1 MKTTSVTKA
10 LREVLFDLFRYTP
23 QRQVY
28 SDARKDG
35 AAVGVKFVGLKLTDD
50 QMDDV
55 RHQMELRGFTH
66 HYSRTNAQGNWTTG
80 TRFCYSPPKKTE
92 QSAVSSGIENKVI
105 NREKFQPV
113 CMKCSWEQFEQVRPI
128 LEAHRLEVV
137 AIDYIPGHDYL
148 VNNLS
153 SVPGHISNYKRST
166 DYGRT
171 VVDEWDLELFLHYC
185 GIDTKTTKVMST
197 PKMYEVHLRDIMK
210 IHDIACD
217 AWKEVITE
225 SCISKV
231 HKLKLTHTFFQS
243 DVDKMFKAATKKQ
256 IPVLEQVF
264 GKQVEKIEWDKI
276 KTGSKVRIKYSGQ
289 HCSGWR
295 WDLDETREVDV
306 VFFGTEHYIRENG
319 TFGKQSLFKNQLTK

>member
-66 HYSRTNAQGNWTTG
+66 HYSRTNAQGWTTG

-92 QSAVSSGIENKVI
+92 PSVVSSGIEN
-105 NREKFQPV
+105 
-113 CMKCSWEQFEQVRPI
+113 
-128 LEAHRLEVV
+128 
-137 AIDYIPGHDYL
+137 
-148 VNNLS
+148 
-153 SVPGHISNYKRST
+153 
-166 DYGRT
+166 
-171 VVDEWDLELFLHYC
+171 
-185 GIDTKTTKVMST
+185 KVMST
-197 PKMYEVHLRDIMK
+197 PKMYEVHLKDIMK

-217 AWKEVITE
+217 AWKEIITE

-243 DVDKMFKAATKKQ
+243 DVDKMFKAATEKQ

-276 KTGSKVRIKYSGQ
+276 KTGSKVKIKYSGLYGL

-295 WDLDETREVDV
+295 WDMDETVEVDV
-306 VFFGTEHYIRENG
+306 VFFGTKHYIYPNG
-319 TFGKQSLFKNQLTK
+319 IFVKQSYYNHYFTFHAHDDETDKFVLYGSNDFDDCKYFIVEVIEY